1 MAQLDIV
8 GADLLGLTLGYDLI
22 RRGVAVRIWQHGGD
36 LGGML
41 APARLPG
48 LGGCEVDRFAHA
60 IRPSDH
66 NLLALIDE
74 LSLSDDLRS
83 AVAINSCYH
92 RGHIHPLPTL
102 RDLLDLPDL
111 GLVDRIRL
119 ALTVAATRH
128 TRGWLSLER
137 TAALAWLR
145 SMGGLG
151 ALEQNWKPLLRARF
165 DTHYHTVPATYVW
178 SRLLGAANTHDQ
190 IDTPDTLSYLRGG
203 SGMLIA
209 ALSRAILAHGG
220 MIVRNAAVE
229 QLRIDNGCV
238 SGLRLAEGDV
248 ASDHAVL
255 ALPTP
260 LARRLLPPEAAALAA
275 RWDQHQEYLGL
286 VSVLLVL
293 RRPLTPAYALHITDD
308 HIPFSAV
315 VETTNLIDRAY
326 TRGYHLVYLPKY
338 ITPGSPYARMDDA
351 TIQQIFRVYLQ
362 QMFPDLTEDAIA
374 AIHVERDCYVEP
386 THLVGKADTIL
397 PIDTDVA
404 GLYLVNSAQVY
415 PLLASS
421 EAVVA
426 HVTRASERIVR
437 SIASLQPPLARCAAA

>member
-8 GADLLGLTLGYDLI
+8 GAGVLGLTLGYNLI

-48 LGGCEVDRFAHA
+48 LGDREVDRFAHA

-74 LSLSDDLRS
+74 LGLSDDLRS
-83 AVAINSCYH
+83 AVTINSCYH
-92 RGHIHPLPTL
+92 HGRIHPLPAL

-111 GLVDRIRL
+111 GLADRVRL
-119 ALTVAATRH
+119 ALAIVATRH
-128 TRGWLSLER
+128 TRGWQSLER
-137 TAALAWLR
+137 ATALAWLR

-151 ALEQNWKPLLRARF
+151 ALDWKHLLRARF
-165 DTHYHTVPATYVW
+165 DTRFDTVPATYVW

-190 IDTPDTLSYLRGG
+190 INAPDTLSYLRGG
-203 SGMLIA
+203 NSMLIA
-209 ALSRAILAHGG
+209 ALSRVILAHGG

-229 QLRIDNGCV
+229 QLRIDKSCV
-238 SGLRLAEGDV
+238 TGLRLAEGDV
-248 ASDHAVL
+248 ASDGAVL

-260 LARRLLPPEAAALAA
+260 LARRLLPPEATTLAA
-275 RWDQHQEYLGL
+275 RWDRHKEYLGL
-286 VSVLLVL
+286 VSVLLAL
-293 RRPLTPAYALHITDD
+293 HRPLTPAYALHITDD

-326 TRGYHLVYLPKY
+326 TGGYHLVYLPKY
-338 ITPGSPYARMDDA
+338 VTPGSPYARMDDA
-351 TIQQIFRVYLQ
+351 TIQQLFRVYLQ

-374 AIHVERDCYVEP
+374 AIHVEREHYVEP
-386 THLVGKADTIL
+386 IHLVGKADTIL
-397 PIDTDVA
+397 SIDTDVA

-421 EAVVA
+421 EAAVA

-437 SIASLQPPLARCAAA
+437 SLASLQPPLAQCAAA